1 MTQAQNQTPQPH
13 GRHSAGQPSGAQP
26 LDRDHVQQAQAANT
40 GDACFAA
47 TPPMTTIAEF
57 SDYSDAQAAVDLL
70 SDSGFEVGATRIVGH
85 DLKSVEIVRGR
96 MNYGKAALFGAGSG
110 AWFGLLIGLLMA
122 IFVPIGFLG
131 TVLGAVVFGAV
142 WGAIFGLIAFAA
154 QGQDRNF
161 HSQST
166 IKASSYTVEVPFD
179 RARAALDILNK
190 GR

>member
-1 MTQAQNQTPQPH
+1 MTQMQNQTPQD
-13 GRHSAGQPSGAQP
+13 GAQP
-26 LDRDHVQQAQAANT
+26 LDREPVQDAQSTN
-40 GDACFAA
+40 A
-47 TPPMTTIAEF
+47 TPGGAAFTAAPSMTKVADF
-57 SDYSDAQAAVDLL
+57 SDYTQAQAAVDLL
-70 SDSGFEVGATRIVGH
+70 SDSGFEVGSTRIVGH

-122 IFVPIGFLG
+122 IFVPIGFLS
-131 TVLGAVVFGAV
+131 TVLGAVVFGAI

-154 QGQDRNF
+154 QGQNRNF

-166 IKASSYTVEVPFD
+166 MKASSYTVEVPFD
-179 RARAALDILNK
+179 RAQSALEILNK